1 MSSLPSGTVP
11 FLLITYLSI
20 VVVGFGLYVFTAT
33 HAVAMPQDMP

>member
-11 FLLITYLSI
+11 FL
-20 VVVGFGLYVFTAT
+20 FGLYVFTAT